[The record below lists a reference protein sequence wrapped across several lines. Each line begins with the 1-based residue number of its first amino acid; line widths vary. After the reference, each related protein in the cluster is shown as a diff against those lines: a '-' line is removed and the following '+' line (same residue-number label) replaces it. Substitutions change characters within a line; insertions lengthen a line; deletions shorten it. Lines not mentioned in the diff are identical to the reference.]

1 MRSQQ
6 LRPCKSP
13 RFDGFAIGWSKWR
26 DRKSKR
32 PRETRPLIAPDSAA
46 RKCLL
51 PAQPCRPSGSRRRP
65 GIHPKRLFEKELRLR
80 LNRTRRAEKPLRES
94 ARVIRFFYGYPPL
107 PVRCSFGYLGL
118 RSRCWSDRRS
128 PLCAPGPPSAI
139 NGDLKTHQRCDL
151 ANYLGPLARRPGV
164 AGTLAR
170 PYQRRQRRYVGH
182 PLS

>member
-6 LRPCKSP
+6 LMPCTSP

-94 ARVIRFFYGYPPL
+94 ARVIRFFMVIRHSQSAVHSGTWDCEAGAG
-107 PVRCSFGYLGL
+107 V
-118 RSRCWSDRRS
+118 SDDR
-128 PLCAPGPPSAI
+128 L
-139 NGDLKTHQRCDL
+139 
-151 ANYLGPLARRPGV
+151 Y
-164 AGTLAR
+164 AR
-170 PYQRRQRRYVGH
+170 PVHHRPSTVISKPINAAILQTTSA
-182 PLS
+182 LSPDVRA